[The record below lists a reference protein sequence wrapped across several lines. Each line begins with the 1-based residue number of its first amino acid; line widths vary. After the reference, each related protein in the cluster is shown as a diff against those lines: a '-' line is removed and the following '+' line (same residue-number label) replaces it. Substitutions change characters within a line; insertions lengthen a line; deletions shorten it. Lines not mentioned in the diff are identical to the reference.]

1 MVGSEQGGSEQLVQT
16 LSYSPDSG
24 EYSTLITGVGGIC
37 GYMLWGRG
45 IRER

>member
-1 MVGSEQGGSEQLVQT
+1 MGTCCGGGVLG
-16 LSYSPDSG
+16 SG
-24 EYSTLITGVGGIC
+24 EYSTLITGVGGVC